1 MRTRYRPYKGY
12 SKQYLLIM
20 REKYVA
26 GLERSEKQEYK
37 NENQRKARLA
47 LMRWYIQRVD
57 DELKFLDQSLEK

>member
-1 MRTRYRPYKGY
+1 M
-12 SKQYLLIM
+12 
-20 REKYVA
+20 A